1 MTQKSTMMTTENTLD
16 STSEQPPKKVRKT
29 RRPRKKA
36 SPAATKKLPSNPFMN
51 EIFELVSEQKTDD
64 GKIAILKEYEC
75 DILKSLFIWNFD
87 DSVISLLPQGT
98 VPYKPNENP
107 LGTDHSSLRREQ
119 RSLYNFVKGGN
130 DQLSTIRR
138 ETIFIQ
144 MLEGLHP
151 KEADIVIAVKD
162 GNLEDMYD
170 VPFEVVED
178 AYPDI
183 QWGGRS

>member
-16 STSEQPPKKVRKT
+16 STPEPKTVRKP
-29 RRPRKKA
+29 RSPRKKA

-51 EIFELVSEQKTDD
+51 EILELVSEQKTDD

-87 DSVISLLPQGT
+87 DSVISLLPVGN
-98 VPYKPNENP
+98 VPYKPNESP

>member
-1 MTQKSTMMTTENTLD
+1 MTENSMTTTTG
-16 STSEQPPKKVRKT
+16 SPRTKKTRKPRKT
-29 RRPRKKA
+29 V
-36 SPAATKKLPSNPFMN
+36 TKKLPSNPFMN
-51 EIFELVSEQKTDD
+51 EILELVSEQKTDD

-170 VPFEVVED
+170 IPFEVVED

>member
-16 STSEQPPKKVRKT
+16 STPETPKKVRKT
-29 RRPRKKA
+29 RRPRK
-36 SPAATKKLPSNPFMN
+36 PAAIKKLPSNPFMN
-51 EIFELVSEQKTDD
+51 AILELVSEQKTDA
-64 GKIAILKEYEC
+64 KKVAILKEYEC
-75 DILKSLFIWNFD
+75 DIIKSLLIWNFD
-87 DSVISLLPQGT
+87 DSVISLLPVGN
-98 VPYKPNENP
+98 VPYKPNESP

-162 GNLEDMYD
+162 RGLEDMYD
-170 VPFEVVED
+170 IPFEVVEE

-183 QWGGRS
+183 EWGGRS

>member
-1 MTQKSTMMTTENTLD
+1 MKTTTG
-16 STSEQPPKKVRKT
+16 SPRTRKPRKT
-29 RRPRKKA
+29 RTATA
-36 SPAATKKLPSNPFMN
+36 SQKLPSNPFMN
-51 EIFELVSEQKTDD
+51 EILELASNQKTDA
-64 GKIAILKEYEC
+64 KKVSILKEYEC

-87 DSVISLLPQGT
+87 DSIISLLPEGK

-119 RSLYNFVKGGN
+119 RNLYMFVKGGN

-170 VPFEVVED
+170 VPFEVVEE

-183 QWGGRS
+183 EWGGRS

>member
-1 MTQKSTMMTTENTLD
+1 MTQNSMMTTTG
-16 STSEQPPKKVRKT
+16 SPRTKKTRKPRKT
-29 RRPRKKA
+29 
-36 SPAATKKLPSNPFMN
+36 AATKKLPSNPFMN
-51 EIFELVSEQKTDD
+51 EILELVSEQKTDA
-64 GKIAILKEYEC
+64 KKVAILKEYEC
-75 DILKSLFIWNFD
+75 DALKSLFIWNFD
-87 DSVISLLPQGT
+87 ESVISLLPPGT

-119 RSLYNFVKGGN
+119 RNLYMFVKGGN
-130 DQLSTIRR
+130 DSLSTIRR

-162 GNLEDMYD
+162 KALEDMYD
-170 VPFEVVED
+170 VSFEVVEE

-183 QWGGRS
+183 EWGGRS